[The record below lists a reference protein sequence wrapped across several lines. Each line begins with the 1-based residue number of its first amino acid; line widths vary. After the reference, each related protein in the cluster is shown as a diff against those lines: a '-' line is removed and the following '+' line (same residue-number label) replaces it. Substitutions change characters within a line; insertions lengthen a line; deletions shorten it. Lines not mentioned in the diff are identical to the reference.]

1 MRASIP
7 QQRQEEVR
15 PAYTVTPLE
24 GTVPIVVRRFN
35 AKTRKIETET
45 VEESAG
51 YMVKTMRGDEVRIK
65 SVEDLRQYG
74 LEDDIPLI
82 AEMIGEEVGSI
93 PNSAMK
99 KGAN

>member
-1 MRASIP
+1 MQARVP
-7 QQRQEEVR
+7 QQRQDEVR
-15 PAYTVTPLE
+15 PAYTVTPIDE
-24 GTVPIVVRRFN
+24 PVTVTIRRFN
-35 AKTRKIETET
+35 AKTRKIESES
-45 VEESAG
+45 VEEPG
-51 YMVKTMRGDEVRIK
+51 GFMVKTMRGDEVRIK

-93 PNSAMK
+93 PNAALK